1 MPLLKGVLQGKASGQ
16 VNVLELGAGCG
27 IVGIA
32 LAHYFTNCMV
42 QLTDLVE
49 AQDLLSKNMNEATP
63 AANSS
68 LRFQILDW
76 NVDYGGPR
84 LERDVDLVIIS
95 DCIYNSDTCPD
106 LVRTVCQ
113 VSLVSPQCRILVAVK
128 RRHDSED
135 VFFDLMR
142 DSQMQILE
150 KDTIVLPHETSD
162 LEVQR
167 PEVELYLYGLAE
179 SG

>member
-1 MPLLKGVLQGKASGQ
+1 MPLLKEVLQGKASNQ
-16 VNVLELGAGCG
+16 IHVLELGAGCG

-32 LAHYFTNCMV
+32 LAHYFPNCMV
-42 QLTDLVE
+42 HLTDLVE
-49 AQDLLSKNMNEATP
+49 AQDILSKNLDGATP

-68 LRFQILDW
+68 LRFQVLDW
-76 NVDYGGPR
+76 NVESGGTG
-84 LERDVDLVIIS
+84 LERDVDLVVIS

-106 LVRTVCQ
+106 LVRTVCRI
-113 VSLVSPQCRILVAVK
+113 SLVSPHCRILVAAK

-150 KDTIVLPHETSD
+150 KDTIILPHENPG
-162 LEVQR
+162 LEVQQ
-167 PEVELYLYGLAE
+167 PEVELYLYG

>member
-1 MPLLKGVLQGKASGQ
+1 MPLLKEVLQGKASGQ
-16 VNVLELGAGCG
+16 INVLELGAGCG

-32 LAHYFTNCMV
+32 LAHYFPNCMV
-42 QLTDLVE
+42 HLTDLVE
-49 AQDLLSKNMNEATP
+49 AQDILAKNLNEATP

-76 NVDYGGPR
+76 NVDSRGTR

-106 LVRTVCQ
+106 LVRTVCR
-113 VSLVSPQCRILVAVK
+113 VSLVSPRCRILVAAK

-135 VFFDLMR
+135 VFFDLMQ
-142 DSQMQILE
+142 DSHMQILE
-150 KDTIVLPHETSD
+150 EDTVVLPHENSD
-162 LEVQR
+162 LEVQP

-179 SG
+179 SR

>member
-1 MPLLKGVLQGKASGQ
+1 MPLLKEVLQGKASGQ
-16 VNVLELGAGCG
+16 INVLELGAGCG

-32 LAHYFTNCMV
+32 LAHYFPNCRV
-42 QLTDLVE
+42 HLTDLVE
-49 AQDLLSKNMNEATP
+49 AQDILLKNLDEATP

-68 LRFQILDW
+68 LWFQILDW
-76 NVDYGGPR
+76 NVDSGGTS

-106 LVRTVCQ
+106 LVRTLCQ
-113 VSLVSPQCRILVAVK
+113 VSLISPQCRVLVAAK

-142 DSQMQILE
+142 HSQMQILE
-150 KDTIVLPHETSD
+150 RDTIVLPHETSD
-162 LEVQR
+162 LRVQP

-179 SG
+179 RG